1 MTYLF
6 CTSMSLKKTLFN
18 EDWLKDS
25 QFSSWI
31 ARSIHKDKAR
41 CKLCATH
48 FQLGNMGKQA
58 LLSHARGKKHQK
70 IIAVKVESQKA
81 GTGLHNF
88 LVPRSPKENRSV
100 DIQETSTRNTDSP
113 ECSNSSPSSENLTVP
128 PPPREPPRN
137 QPSSSQISSYF
148 SKEDVLSAEILWAI
162 KTLVAHYSSN
172 SSAGTDKLFAKTFPD
187 SQIAKHFQ
195 CGKTKCSYLINFGF
209 APYFKEKLMKKLQV
223 PGTKYLIS
231 FDESLNKVLQK
242 EQMDIIVRFWD
253 KEKNKVSSRYLNSQ
267 FLGHTRAAD
276 LLQKFRE
283 ALGKLNLANLIQVSW
298 MGQTRTG
305 SFSIVFVQTE
315 H

>member
-1 MTYLF
+1 MNSNVKYKVLVLTVNTFKIYIGHLYVDFQVTYLF

-41 CKLCATH
+41 CKLCATD

-113 ECSNSSPSSENLTVP
+113 ECSNSSPCSENLTVP
-128 PPPREPPRN
+128 PPPREPQETSLRLAKF
-137 QPSSSQISSYF
+137 QAISQRKMCYQHKS
-148 SKEDVLSAEILWAI
+148 
-162 KTLVAHYSSN
+162 
-172 SSAGTDKLFAKTFPD
+172 
-187 SQIAKHFQ
+187 
-195 CGKTKCSYLINFGF
+195 CG
-209 APYFKEKLMKKLQV
+209 P
-223 PGTKYLIS
+223 
-231 FDESLNKVLQK
+231 
-242 EQMDIIVRFWD
+242 
-253 KEKNKVSSRYLNSQ
+253 
-267 FLGHTRAAD
+267 
-276 LLQKFRE
+276 
-283 ALGKLNLANLIQVSW
+283 
-298 MGQTRTG
+298 
-305 SFSIVFVQTE
+305 
-315 H
+315 

>member
-1 MTYLF
+1 MKCKVLVLTVNTFKIYIGHLFVDFQVTYLF
-6 CTSMSLKKTLFN
+6 CISMSLKKTLYN

-25 QFSSWI
+25 QFSSWF
-31 ARSIHKDKAR
+31 AKSSHKGKAR
-41 CKLCATH
+41 CKLCATD

-70 IIAVKVESQKA
+70 IIAVKVECQKT

-88 LVPRSPKENRSV
+88 LVPRSPKENRLV

-172 SSAGTDKLFAKTFPD
+172 SSAGTDKLFAKVFLD
-187 SQIAKHFQ
+187 SQIAKQFQ
-195 CGKTKCSYLINFGF
+195 CGKTKCSYLI
-209 APYFKEKLMKKLQV
+209 KLWSCPL
-223 PGTKYLIS
+223 
-231 FDESLNKVLQK
+231 F
-242 EQMDIIVRFWD
+242 
-253 KEKNKVSSRYLNSQ
+253 
-267 FLGHTRAAD
+267 
-276 LLQKFRE
+276 
-283 ALGKLNLANLIQVSW
+283 
-298 MGQTRTG
+298 
-305 SFSIVFVQTE
+305 
-315 H
+315 